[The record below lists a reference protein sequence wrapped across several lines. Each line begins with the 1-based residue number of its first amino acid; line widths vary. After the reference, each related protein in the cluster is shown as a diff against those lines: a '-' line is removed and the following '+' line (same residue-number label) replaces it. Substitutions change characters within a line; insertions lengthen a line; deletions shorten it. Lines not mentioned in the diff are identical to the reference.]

1 MSARKLCVS
10 CVTRR
15 DSITCL
21 IEIVFAETAARSN
34 AYRNVFLFVVTFSSP
49 TLSPRDFLYFLQ
61 SLLSPHRQLL
71 RDPIEKKLGMG
82 IRPGT
87 NFCQSNEVAQLS
99 RLFPFP
105 LRRNYRLM
113 YNEIHPAAPIKLG

>member
-1 MSARKLCVS
+1 MIRLSERFPLCGNF
-10 CVTRR
+10 
-15 DSITCL
+15 L
-21 IEIVFAETAARSN
+21 LAEIPS
-34 AYRNVFLFVVTFSSP
+34 L
-49 TLSPRDFLYFLQ
+49 RDFLYFLQ

-87 NFCQSNEVAQLS
+87 NFCQSNEVARLS

-113 YNEIHPAAPIKLG
+113 YNEIHPAAPIKLE